1 MFLNDEIFFQS
12 VYVCVVCGTWIYLSI
27 SWCWKWK
34 KNTRTFYSWKKRK
47 TCVSFWKE
55 KCVSSITSYCIQ
67 NHRNK
72 VAKKRTDKVVGSI
85 QIYYVFDWGA
95 FFLSRSKRSPNME
108 RPNFFSY
115 FLLIHPHVFHSVF
128 KFLFISSLQICC

>member
-1 MFLNDEIFFQS
+1 MMRYFSNQ
-12 VYVCVVCGTWIYLSI
+12 YMCVWFVVREFIYLLVGVEN
-27 SWCWKWK
+27 K

-85 QIYYVFDWGA
+85 QIYYVFDWAA
-95 FFLSRSKRSPNME
+95 FLLSRSKRSPNME

-128 KFLFISSLQICC
+128 KFLFISSFQICC